1 MTDAARFSFL
11 WKTHLAA
18 GIIHVGSS
26 IFLLAYTAGD
36 NTWTPALELPRDS
49 WIEIT
54 EGCNETLTGRCFFQ
68 ERVYDT
74 YGINLAAL
82 CAVFAFWSGFLHL
95 LIATPWFYK
104 SYKKSIR
111 QKFGWWR
118 WLDYTVSASIMIVVI
133 GIYCAISD
141 TFLLSMLGLTEAAVI
156 LIGAASEWAL
166 SKSVNEEKMEGVGA
180 EGAKLKNGKNPMF
193 ILARFLLVL
202 AFGLFTFMWVPIL
215 STFFISISS
224 AENVPAVVY
233 IVVFA
238 YPFSFLAFGLV
249 SLQIYRK
256 RMKNYMWYEFNFI
269 LLSLVTKVLLH
280 WSIFFALLVRGEQLS
295 NSEFE
300 RNAPGSVDEQSLYGV
315 IGGVVGTG
323 LVAGLVASWYWPMP
337 RGQKAGVW
345 SWFSKSTAKDEIEL
359 QGLKKGS
366 VQEPSLARAV
376 YFW

>member
-1 MTDAARFSFL
+1 M
-11 WKTHLAA
+11 
-18 GIIHVGSS
+18 
-26 IFLLAYTAGD
+26 
-36 NTWTPALELPRDS
+36 
-49 WIEIT
+49 
-54 EGCNETLTGRCFFQ
+54 
-68 ERVYDT
+68 YDT

-141 TFLLSMLGLTEAAVI
+141 TSLLSMLGLTEAAVI

-202 AFGLFTFMWVPIL
+202 AFGLFTLMWVPIL

-366 VQEPSLARAV
+366 VQETSLARAV